1 MRRVL
6 PLGYLFILAL
16 ASACDS
22 SKTEETDSTGTQIGG
37 NPPIGGS
44 PTQGGADGV
53 GGTGGRGGT
62 GGSGGMGGSGGIGGD
77 PSAGGAGGEQGGAGG
92 EGGAGPTCDGTP
104 AECAALWEQNASDRF
119 DTLLGGQ
126 QDQLEA
132 FLTAVPKGGDLHNH
146 LSGAVYAETYLDW
159 AENENFCINSST
171 FAATASG
178 SCGGATQSVPTSGA
192 FYNAIIGA
200 WSMEG
205 FMPGGAETGHNHF
218 FNTFG
223 KYGAIAGAHRFDSIA
238 DVAIR
243 ATSENQ
249 VYVETMFNM
258 GQNVGGLTDDNW
270 AGTLNIGDLQAAY
283 DLAVDDPSF
292 ATELQQDVSSV
303 NQARTGYRTALGC
316 SGVNPPPA
324 CDVDVRFIAQVSRT
338 GSRAQIFGQLLGTF
352 EMAMQTNAIVG
363 VNLSSPED
371 EVSAAGYD
379 LQMAMLDFLYQRY
392 TETGLSPLRVT
403 LHAGELTAMYGTPA
417 ALAGNIRKAVEVAH
431 AERIG
436 HGLSLLSDPNPE
448 ALMDEMR
455 DQGVL
460 VEVCLSSNDQILLV
474 NGSDHPLATYLDNEV
489 PVALAT
495 DDQGVSRSS
504 MAGEYLRA
512 VLDQG
517 LSYRQLKLI
526 ARNSLEHA
534 FVPGD
539 SLWTSIGDAEPVAA
553 CASNDTM
560 GVGDPPDPACEAF
573 LAGSERATLQWRL
586 EHNFREFERQQ

>member
-1 MRRVL
+1 MRRIL
-6 PLGYLFILAL
+6 PLGCLFVLAL

-22 SKTEETDSTGTQIGG
+22 SETDETDSTGTQTGG
-37 NPPIGGS
+37 NIPVGGS
-44 PTQGGADGV
+44 PVV
-53 GGTGGRGGT
+53 GG
-62 GGSGGMGGSGGIGGD
+62 
-77 PSAGGAGGEQGGAGG
+77 AGGAGGDPIVGGAGGVQGGAGG
-92 EGGAGPTCDGTP
+92 EGGGGGAPPTCDGTP
-104 AECAALWEQNASDRF
+104 AECAALWEENASDRF
-119 DTLLGGQ
+119 DMLVGGP

-159 AENENFCINSST
+159 AETENFCINSST
-171 FAATASG
+171 FAASASG
-178 SCGGATQSVPTSGA
+178 SCGGATQAVPTSGA
-192 FYNAIIGA
+192 FYDDIIGA

-205 FMPGGAETGHNHF
+205 FVRGGAETGHDHF
-218 FNTFG
+218 FDTFG
-223 KYGAIAGAHRFDSIA
+223 KFGAIAGAHRFDSIA

-243 ATSENQ
+243 AASENQ

-270 AGTLNIGDLQAAY
+270 SGTLNESDLQAAY
-283 DLAVDDPSF
+283 DLAINDPSF
-292 ATELQQDVSSV
+292 DAELQQDVNSV

-316 SGVNPPPA
+316 AGASPPAA
-324 CDVDVRFIAQVSRT
+324 CDVEVRFIAQVSRT
-338 GSRAQIFGQLLGTF
+338 GSRATVFGQLLGAF
-352 EMAMQTNAIVG
+352 EMAAQTDAIVG

-371 EVSAAGYD
+371 EVSAASYD
-379 LQMAMLDFLYQRY
+379 LQMAMLDFLHQQY
-392 TETGLSPLRVT
+392 TETGVSPLRVT
-403 LHAGELTAMYGTPA
+403 LHAGELTDTYGTPA
-417 ALAGNIRKAVEVAH
+417 ALAGNIRKAVEIAH

-436 HGLSLLSDPNPE
+436 HGLSLLSDANPQ

-460 VEVCLSSNDQILLV
+460 VEVCLSSNVQILLV
-474 NGSDHPLATYLDNEV
+474 SGSDHPLATYLDNQV

-512 VLDQG
+512 ALDQG

-534 FVPGD
+534 FVPGN

-560 GVGDPPDPACEAF
+560 GVGDPPDATCEAF
-573 LAGSERATLQWRL
+573 LAESERATLQWRL
-586 EHNFREFERQQ
+586 EHNFREFESQQ